1 MSENLQTTLFLVD
14 DHQFIL
20 DGIMRMLEDQPQF
33 EIVGTA
39 LDGEAALKILE
50 KLAVLPDLIITDLS
64 MPKMRGSDF
73 VRILKER
80 YPQLKI
86 LVLTM
91 HDSPEYVSEIAESG
105 AEGYLLKSS
114 DKHDFI
120 LACTRISRGSS
131 YYTQD
136 MLAYLLKGIHKKKLK
151 DESQQ
156 LLTQREIEI
165 VKLLLNEKT
174 NQEIADELFISKR
187 TVDTHRTNIME
198 KTKVKS
204 LVGLFKY
211 ALEHDLIAL

>member
-91 HDSPEYVSEIAESG
+91 HDSPE
-105 AEGYLLKSS
+105 
-114 DKHDFI
+114 
-120 LACTRISRGSS
+120 
-131 YYTQD
+131 
-136 MLAYLLKGIHKKKLK
+136 
-151 DESQQ
+151 
-156 LLTQREIEI
+156 
-165 VKLLLNEKT
+165 
-174 NQEIADELFISKR
+174 
-187 TVDTHRTNIME
+187 
-198 KTKVKS
+198 
-204 LVGLFKY
+204 
-211 ALEHDLIAL
+211 